1 MASPLHFD
9 LNIQSF
15 AEQYSWNTALMLRQT
30 TQLRII
36 VDAKLGEASQGYLS
50 HYEGSAANKIIY
62 DSHLITGVRRE
73 FYPGTHYPGRCEQTY
88 PTQP

>member
-1 MASPLHFD
+1 MVSPLHFD

-15 AEQYSWNTALMLRQT
+15 TEQYSWNTALKLRQT
-30 TQLRII
+30 AQLRII
-36 VDAKLGEASQGYLS
+36 INAKLGEVSQGYLS
-50 HYEGSAANKIIY
+50 HYEGVAANKIIY
-62 DSHLITGVRRE
+62 DSHLLTGVQRE